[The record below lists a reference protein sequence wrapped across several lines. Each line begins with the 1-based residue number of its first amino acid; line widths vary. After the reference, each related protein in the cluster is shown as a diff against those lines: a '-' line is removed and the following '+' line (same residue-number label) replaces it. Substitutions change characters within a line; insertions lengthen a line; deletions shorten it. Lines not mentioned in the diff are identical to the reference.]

1 MASKTGRWEQ
11 RAEGKAQRSGALHY
25 ELVLIEAVLRTSDPD
40 RRANLQ
46 HRKFSEPWA
55 GSVKEPGQGR
65 AGKRGQIRRGLC
77 TMGRI
82 LADGQWRALE
92 VYEAPSTRVCV

>member
-25 ELVLIEAVLRTSDPD
+25 ELVRIEAVLRTSDPD

-46 HRKFSEPWA
+46 HRKFSEP
-55 GSVKEPGQGR
+55 
-65 AGKRGQIRRGLC
+65 
-77 TMGRI
+77 
-82 LADGQWRALE
+82 
-92 VYEAPSTRVCV
+92 